1 MKNTKE
7 KDMDLTGEQG
17 SHVKVDLSDKD
28 FSRISCRQFLFWVSE
43 CGFPLKY
50 SLLILSL
57 MQLKAYLLI
66 FSSPI
71 FVSKYFN
78 VSLSQLMNR
87 FFVSFFNKGPN
98 VSQLPRFR
106 VDR

>member
-1 MKNTKE
+1 MKNAKE

-43 CGFPLKY
+43 CGFPL
-50 SLLILSL
+50 
-57 MQLKAYLLI
+57 QLKAYLLI

-87 FFVSFFNKGPN
+87 FFVSFLNKGPN